1 MKLNIALF
9 VFLVLLDQVTKYYAL
24 NFLSKIGSITII
36 DNMFN
41 LTYVENRGAAFGM
54 LQNQKWF
61 FILVAFVVVSFIVY
75 YLRTNKNISRLYQ
88 VSLVLILAGAIG
100 NLIDRIRLNF
110 VVDFFDFIVWPVFN
124 MADICVV
131 IGGILL
137 SYIII
142 FDKE

>member
-1 MKLNIALF
+1 MNIALF
-9 VFLVLLDQVTKYYAL
+9 IFLVLLDQATKYYAL
-24 NFLSKIGSITII
+24 NFLSKIGSISII
-36 DNMFN
+36 DNIFN

-61 FILVAFVVVSFIVY
+61 FVLVAFAVVSFIVY
-75 YLRTNKNISRLYQ
+75 YLKTNKNMSRLYQ

-124 MADICVV
+124 VADICVV

>member
-1 MKLNIALF
+1 MNIALF

-24 NFLSKIGSITII
+24 NFLSKIGRITII
-36 DNMFN
+36 DNIFN

-61 FILVAFVVVSFIVY
+61 FVLVAFVVVSFIVY
-75 YLRTNKNISRLYQ
+75 YLRTNKNISKLYK

-124 MADICVV
+124 VADICVV

-137 SYIII
+137 SYIIL

>member
-1 MKLNIALF
+1 MNIALF
-9 VFLVLLDQVTKYYAL
+9 IFLVLLDQITKYYAL
-24 NFLSKIGSITII
+24 NFLSRVGSMPVI
-36 DNMFN
+36 DNIFN

-61 FILVAFVVVSFIVY
+61 FVLVAIVVVSFIVY
-75 YLRTNKNISRLYQ
+75 YLKTNKNMSRLYQ
-88 VSLVLILAGAIG
+88 VSLILILSGAIG
-100 NLIDRIRLNF
+100 NVIDRVRLNF

-124 MADICVV
+124 MADIFVV
-131 IGGILL
+131 TGGIIL

>member
-1 MKLNIALF
+1 MNIALF

>member
-1 MKLNIALF
+1 LNIALF
-9 VFLVLLDQVTKYYAL
+9 IFLVLLDQATKYYAL
-24 NFLSKIGSITII
+24 NFLSKIGSISII
-36 DNMFN
+36 DNIFN

-61 FILVAFVVVSFIVY
+61 FVLVAFAVVSFIVY
-75 YLRTNKNISRLYQ
+75 YLKTNKNMSRLYQ

-124 MADICVV
+124 VADICVV